1 VIILK
6 ANISEDLENA
16 IHEKI
21 IIDLTIN
28 YLENRIVKSQKENK
42 IGYAKHLEYI
52 RKLIINER
60 INISKFLKDNGVKI
74 YDPIPDDDG
83 IFVQY
88 DFSVKV
94 NGGYKEGYNRYWR
107 AALKNHIR
115 TKLEPYFV
123 KSKDELK

>member
-1 VIILK
+1 MK
-6 ANISEDLENA
+6 ANISEELESA
-16 IHEKI
+16 IHDKI
-21 IIDLTIN
+21 IIDLAIN
-28 YLENRIVKSQKENK
+28 YLENRIVKSQKEKK

-52 RKLIINER
+52 RKEVVSER
-60 INISKFLKDNGVKI
+60 ININKYLRDNGVKI
-74 YDPIPDDDG
+74 YDPIPDEDK

-88 DFSVKV
+88 DYSVKV
-94 NGGYKEGYNRYWR
+94 KGGYKEGYNRYWR

>member
-1 VIILK
+1 MK
-6 ANISEDLENA
+6 ANISEELESA
-16 IHEKI
+16 IHDKI

-28 YLENRIVKSQKENK
+28 YLENRIVKSQKEKK
-42 IGYAKHLEYI
+42 INYAKHLEYI

-88 DFSVKV
+88 DYSVKV

-115 TKLEPYFV
+115 AKLDPYFV
-123 KSKDELK
+123 KSKDDLK

>member
-1 VIILK
+1 MK
-6 ANISEDLENA
+6 ANISEELENA
-16 IHEKI
+16 IHDKI

-28 YLENRIVKSQKENK
+28 YLENRIVKSQKEKK
-42 IGYAKHLEYI
+42 IGYTKHLEYI

-60 INISKFLKDNGVKI
+60 ININKYLRNNGVKI
-74 YDPIPDDDG
+74 FDPIPDEDR

-107 AALKNHIR
+107 DALKLHIKN
-115 TKLEPYFV
+115 KLAPYFV
-123 KSKDELK
+123 KSKDDLR